1 MLPNHRRIIRSLF
14 WIAAI
19 VVLLPEYIVCQPS
32 GMIYARRLGY
42 HRLITFTYDE
52 QDVLAGY
59 TLMDSYVDRTVA
71 SWITGETELNDE
83 TWAAYDRYNK

>member
-1 MLPNHRRIIRSLF
+1 M
-14 WIAAI
+14 
-19 VVLLPEYIVCQPS
+19 VLLSEYIVCQPS